1 MNDIYTSLNIM
12 PSNEIPN
19 EDLGTVDLGTV
30 DGAAPGSDTDHNVPA
45 RILGKR
51 PREDG
56 EPNSD
61 EGQVRLLSIGY
72 AS

>member
-1 MNDIYTSLNIM
+1 M

-19 EDLGTVDLGTV
+19 EDLGTV
-30 DGAAPGSDTDHNVPA
+30 DGAAPGSDTDHIPV

-56 EPNSD
+56 EPQAQANSD
-61 EGQVRLLSIGY
+61 EDQVRVLPIGY
-72 AS
+72 VS